1 VCQSGGF
8 LENIEVEKIEII
20 KMKYTKITL
29 CFSVSC
35 ICPAYKGTSNPHKLC
50 MWVPV
55 FSPFEISLLVPASG
69 GCINISLF
77 VCFIKN

>member
-8 LENIEVEKIEII
+8 LENIDVEKFVRI
-20 KMKYTKITL
+20 KMNYTKIAL
-29 CFSVSC
+29 CYSVSC

-50 MWVPV
+50 MRVPV
-55 FSPFEISLLVPASG
+55 FSPFEISLLVPVSG
-69 GCINISLF
+69 SCINISLF